1 MVTRNYFK
9 NISKSKVLRQSILM
23 YFSKLIISKEKNSCV
38 SYVMVRKIVLQSEDF
53 ADSTTQ
59 DLGPLYERL
68 RFFGLWLGGTP
79 LSTKP
84 LDGLYSLGSKRD
96 FTLRSIAILTLGS
109 KDFNAGIFRI
119 LFNNAQH

>member
-1 MVTRNYFK
+1 MLCHGK
-9 NISKSKVLRQSILM
+9 
-23 YFSKLIISKEKNSCV
+23 
-38 SYVMVRKIVLQSEDF
+38 KIVLQSEDF

-84 LDGLYSLGSKRD
+84 LEGLYSLGSKRD

-119 LFNNAQH
+119 LLHNSPQFGHSAGELRKSIERTNSNDVFVSQPSVSQR

>member
-1 MVTRNYFK
+1 
-9 NISKSKVLRQSILM
+9 M
-23 YFSKLIISKEKNSCV
+23 YFYKANYLQRKNKFLC
-38 SYVMVRKIVLQSEDF
+38 MLCHGKKIVLQSEDF

-79 LSTKP
+79 LSTIP
-84 LDGLYSLGSKRD
+84 LDGVYSLGSKRD

-119 LFNNAQH
+119 LLHNAPL